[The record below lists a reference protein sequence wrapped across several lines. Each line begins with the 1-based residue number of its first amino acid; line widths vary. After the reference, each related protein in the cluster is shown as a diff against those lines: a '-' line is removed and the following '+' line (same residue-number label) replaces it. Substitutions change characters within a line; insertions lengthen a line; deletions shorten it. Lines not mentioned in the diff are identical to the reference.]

1 MDGAVALPE
10 EDAAGCEALGG
21 LTTLQS
27 PRIPD
32 HHVFHG
38 NSHGGTGVAAE
49 VLIGQEED
57 ALSTPT
63 TRTFHWGPRLSTP
76 TTKTCRWGPRVAASE
91 GPFKCR
97 ARVGG
102 GADQAA
108 ALAAECLDGGCRIH
122 IGQGNGFGGESK
134 ALEGFPAGLDLGD
147 FSHVGHGAA
156 SVQVGQND
164 LLAVA
169 AKYVGAFGHKV
180 YAAEDDVFG
189 VGFGCCFG

>member
-21 LTTLQS
+21 LTALQS
-27 PRIPD
+27 PRIPY

-38 NSHGGTGVAAE
+38 NSHGGAGVAAE

-57 ALSTPT
+57 ALSTQ
-63 TRTFHWGPRLSTP
+63 

-91 GPFKCR
+91 GPLKGG

-156 SVQVGQND
+156 SVQVRQND